1 MMSII
6 HTRLMHWKKHWISH
20 LFWFL
25 LPILATVC
33 MIQITNV
40 VQEDSKI
47 PIGMVVKEDSELA
60 NSLLET
66 MKSSPLLRVYELSES
81 EARSQI
87 ESHEL
92 DSAFIIEDGYEAK
105 ILRGSRN
112 RLLTSYQSNLSF
124 AYTPIREM
132 LISYVQ
138 QDTGKVKAAH
148 TITDL
153 QERLQ
158 PEAMVSFDEIIAK
171 TNEIQAQENLLAT
184 TFSFYNDEG
193 VGMKNDISILNTWGL
208 WAIFSILST
217 LLLTDW
223 LIKERRPG
231 LMPRFAFM
239 RFTFKN
245 YAIQNL
251 GFYVIAF
258 LLFDALSIVVF
269 KQLLSESID
278 FNLIGAII
286 SFRILISTS
295 AFLLALLFKNSYF
308 YYSVSFILVL
318 FLIILSGA
326 ILPIDGLTKRFP
338 WLLDANPI
346 QPFLDQTFW
355 NPWLLVPLA
364 LVSIWIAKGEKL
376 NA

>member
-6 HTRLMHWKKHWISH
+6 QTRLMHWKKHWISH

-33 MIQITNV
+33 MIQVTNV

-47 PIGMVVKEDSELA
+47 PIGMVVKEETGLA
-60 NSLLET
+60 NALVET
-66 MKSSPLLRVYELSES
+66 MKASPLLRVYELSES
-81 EARSQI
+81 EARSRI

-138 QDTGKVKAAH
+138 QDTGKAKAAH
-148 TITDL
+148 TIINL
-153 QERLQ
+153 QESLQ
-158 PEAMVSFDEIIAK
+158 PEATVSFDEIIAK

-184 TFSFYNDEG
+184 TFSFYNDAG
-193 VGMKNDISILNTWGL
+193 VETTDGITIWNTWGL

-217 LLLTDW
+217 LLLSDW
-223 LIKERRPG
+223 LMKERSSG
-231 LMPRFAFM
+231 LMPRFTFI
-239 RFTFKN
+239 RFTYKQ
-245 YAIQNL
+245 YVIQNL
-251 GFYVIAF
+251 AVYLTAF
-258 LLFDALSIVVF
+258 LLFDFLSIAVF
-269 KQLLSESID
+269 NQLLDENIN
-278 FNLIGAII
+278 FELIGAII
-286 SFRILISTS
+286 SFRILISTG
-295 AFLLALLFKNSYF
+295 AFLVALLFKNNYL
-308 YYSVSFILVL
+308 YYGVSFILVL

-326 ILPIDGLTKRFP
+326 ILPIDGLTARYP
-338 WLLDANPI
+338 WLLDINPL
-346 QPFLDQTFW
+346 QPLMDQTFW
-355 NPWLLVPLA
+355 NPWLVVTTA
-364 LVSIWIAKGEKL
+364 LVSSGSQKER
-376 NA
+376 N

>member
-6 HTRLMHWKKHWISH
+6 KTRLMNWKKHWISH

-25 LPILATVC
+25 FPILATVC
-33 MIQITNV
+33 MIQVTNI

-47 PIGMVVKEDSELA
+47 PIGMVVKEDSALA
-60 NSLLET
+60 DSLLGA
-66 MKSSPLLRVYELSES
+66 MKDSPLLRVYELSES
-81 EARSQI
+81 EARNRI

-138 QDTGKVKAAH
+138 QDTGKAKAAH
-148 TITDL
+148 TIINL
-153 QERLQ
+153 QESIQ
-158 PEAMVSFDEIIAK
+158 PETTVSFEEIIAK

-184 TFSFYNDEG
+184 TFSFYNDSSG
-193 VGMKNDISILNTWGL
+193 GTTDDITIWNIWGL

-217 LLLTDW
+217 LLLSDW
-223 LIKERRPG
+223 LMKERNSSI
-231 LMPRFAFM
+231 MPRFAFI
-239 RFTFKN
+239 RFTYKQ
-245 YAIQNL
+245 YVIQNL
-251 GFYVIAF
+251 AVYLAAF
-258 LLFDALSIVVF
+258 LLFDFLSIIVF
-269 KQLLSESID
+269 NQLLDEIISLE
-278 FNLIGAII
+278 LIGAII
-286 SFRILISTS
+286 SFRIFISTG
-295 AFLLALLFKNSYF
+295 AFLLAFLFKKNYI
-308 YYSVSFILVL
+308 YYSFSFILVL

-326 ILPIDGLTKRFP
+326 ILPIDGLTARFP
-338 WLLDANPI
+338 LLLDVNPL
-346 QPFLDQTFW
+346 QPLLDQTLW
-355 NPWLLVPLA
+355 NPWLVVTLA
-364 LVSIWIAKGEKL
+364 FVSIWFAKGEKL

>member
-6 HTRLMHWKKHWISH
+6 QTRLMHWKKHWISH

-33 MIQITNV
+33 MIQVTNV

-47 PIGMVVKEDSELA
+47 PIGMVVKEETGLA
-60 NSLLET
+60 NALVET
-66 MKSSPLLRVYELSES
+66 MKASPLLRVYELSES
-81 EARSQI
+81 EARSRI

-138 QDTGKVKAAH
+138 QDTGKAKAAH
-148 TITDL
+148 TIINL
-153 QERLQ
+153 QESLQ
-158 PEAMVSFDEIIAK
+158 PEATVSFDEIIAK

-184 TFSFYNDEG
+184 TFSFYNDAG
-193 VGMKNDISILNTWGL
+193 VETTDGITIWNTWGL

-217 LLLTDW
+217 LLLSDW
-223 LIKERRPG
+223 LMKERSSG
-231 LMPRFAFM
+231 LMPRFTFI
-239 RFTFKN
+239 RFTYKQ
-245 YAIQNL
+245 YVIQNL
-251 GFYVIAF
+251 AVYLTAF
-258 LLFDALSIVVF
+258 LLFDFLSIAVF
-269 KQLLSESID
+269 NQLLDENIN
-278 FNLIGAII
+278 FELIGAII
-286 SFRILISTS
+286 SFRILISTG
-295 AFLLALLFKNSYF
+295 AFLVALLFKNNYL
-308 YYSVSFILVL
+308 YYGVSFILVL

-326 ILPIDGLTKRFP
+326 ILPIDGLTARYP
-338 WLLDANPI
+338 WLLDINPL
-346 QPFLDQTFW
+346 QSLMDQTFW
-355 NPWLLVPLA
+355 NPWLVVTTA
-364 LVSIWIAKGEKL
+364 LVSIWFAKGEKL

>member
-1 MMSII
+1 MSII
-6 HTRLMHWKKHWISH
+6 QTRLMHWKKHWISH

-33 MIQITNV
+33 MIQVTNV

-47 PIGMVVKEDSELA
+47 PIGMVVKEETGLA
-60 NSLLET
+60 NALVET
-66 MKSSPLLRVYELSES
+66 MKASPLLRVYELSES
-81 EARSQI
+81 EARSRI

-138 QDTGKVKAAH
+138 QDTGKAKAAH
-148 TITDL
+148 TIINL
-153 QERLQ
+153 QESLQ
-158 PEAMVSFDEIIAK
+158 PEATVSFDEIIAK

-184 TFSFYNDEG
+184 TFSFYNDAG
-193 VGMKNDISILNTWGL
+193 VETTDGITIWNTWGL

-217 LLLTDW
+217 LLLSDW
-223 LIKERRPG
+223 LMKERSSG
-231 LMPRFAFM
+231 LMPRFTFI
-239 RFTFKN
+239 RFTYKQ
-245 YAIQNL
+245 YVIQNL
-251 GFYVIAF
+251 AVYLTAF
-258 LLFDALSIVVF
+258 LLFDFLSIAVF
-269 KQLLSESID
+269 NQLLDENIN
-278 FNLIGAII
+278 FELIGAII
-286 SFRILISTS
+286 SFRILISTG
-295 AFLLALLFKNSYF
+295 AFLVALLFKNNYL
-308 YYSVSFILVL
+308 YYGVSFILVL

-326 ILPIDGLTKRFP
+326 ILPIDGLTARYP
-338 WLLDANPI
+338 WLLDINPL
-346 QPFLDQTFW
+346 QSLMDQTFW
-355 NPWLLVPLA
+355 NPWLVVTTA
-364 LVSIWIAKGEKL
+364 LVSIWFAKGEKL

>member
-1 MMSII
+1 M
-6 HTRLMHWKKHWISH
+6 
-20 LFWFL
+20 
-25 LPILATVC
+25 
-33 MIQITNV
+33 
-40 VQEDSKI
+40 
-47 PIGMVVKEDSELA
+47 
-60 NSLLET
+60 
-66 MKSSPLLRVYELSES
+66 
-81 EARSQI
+81 
-87 ESHEL
+87 

-112 RLLTSYQSNLSF
+112 RLITSYQSNLSF

-239 RFTFKN
+239 RFTYKN

-258 LLFDALSIVVF
+258 LLFDGLSIVVF

-338 WLLDANPI
+338 WLLDVNPI